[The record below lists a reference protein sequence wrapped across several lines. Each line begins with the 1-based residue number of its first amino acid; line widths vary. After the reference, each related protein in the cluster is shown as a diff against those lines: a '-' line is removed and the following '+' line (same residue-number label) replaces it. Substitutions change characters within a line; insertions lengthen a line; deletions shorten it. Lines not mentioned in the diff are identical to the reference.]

1 MPERHRHGR
10 TRPQKGTN
18 HRNEN
23 ALARQFDALVHW
35 DESHALEPLDKG
47 LRWHEREAGEVP
59 ETSPSGI

>member
-1 MPERHRHGR
+1 M
-10 TRPQKGTN
+10 N

-47 LRWHEREAGEVP
+47 LRWHEGEAGEVP